1 MSVKKNLRLQFKSNN
16 AVQEGLAVAYSGM
29 GDGAIAPPPQ
39 FGLTVNFG

>member
-29 GDGAIAPPPQ
+29 GDGAIAPPPS
-39 FGLTVNFG
+39 LV